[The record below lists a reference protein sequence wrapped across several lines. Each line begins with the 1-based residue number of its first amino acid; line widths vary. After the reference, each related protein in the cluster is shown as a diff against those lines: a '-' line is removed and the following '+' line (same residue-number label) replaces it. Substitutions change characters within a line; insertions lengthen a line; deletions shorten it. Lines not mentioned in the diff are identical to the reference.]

1 MPLDEDK
8 YPGETDRR
16 RFVKGVVGS
25 AALASVGTGGAAA
38 VTSATSVGG
47 GGGGPTQYIAIENI
61 DGPAPRGMPIIP
73 VNVTSGGELE
83 GVFPDTSTE
92 EIGGEQVVVAE
103 TDVGGVT
110 YSSQW
115 FQYCGVESYRGAQ
128 PDADADDMLRVASGA
143 GSDYEWMGDLEAGEV
158 ITIDMFDDYETWGN
172 ELGRDGLGKPASAR
186 WRSEAE
192 EAKTM
197 PVQIIRS
204 PEIPKMI
211 NGEEG
216 FRDYSTLPGSVRDFL
231 DAATDEN
238 VVAWLNK
245 CTHFCCVPGYK
256 TLAGSAEFGGED
268 GVYCQCHQSV
278 YDPFSPVLTQFI
290 ARPRPSEN

>member
-1 MPLDEDK
+1 
-8 YPGETDRR
+8 
-16 RFVKGVVGS
+16 
-25 AALASVGTGGAAA
+25 
-38 VTSATSVGG
+38 
-47 GGGGPTQYIAIENI
+47 
-61 DGPAPRGMPIIP
+61 
-73 VNVTSGGELE
+73 
-83 GVFPDTSTE
+83 
-92 EIGGEQVVVAE
+92 
-103 TDVGGVT
+103 
-110 YSSQW
+110 
-115 FQYCGVESYRGAQ
+115 
-128 PDADADDMLRVASGA
+128 ML
-143 GSDYEWMGDLEAGEV
+143 
-158 ITIDMFDDYETWGN
+158 DDYETWGN

-231 DAATDEN
+231 DATTDEN